1 MRDDEPKHP
10 VNRRE
15 FLESTGRFAAAL
27 GWAGAS
33 LAPGCGPGEEP
44 PAPARR
50 PVVDTHMHVWAN
62 DPARYP
68 FPHPYI
74 PGFEYADVPAEATTE
89 MLLEDM
95 DRNGV
100 DSQHPGA
107 GDLPRLGQ
115 RLPGG
120 QPQGPPGPL
129 PGTWAH
135 RSHRSQ
141 RSRPARILGQ
151 GAWLVGN
158 AVQPH
163 LLPRRQQGWAMVGST
178 IPTATSSGRGPG
190 NWARSSTFLS
200 PPNSSPS
207 WKRWS
212 AAIRR

>member
-1 MRDDEPKHP
+1 MGSDDVRYP

-15 FLESTGRFAAAL
+15 FLESTGRYAAAL
-27 GWAGAS
+27 GWAGAM

-100 DSQHPGA
+100 AHSILVQVIYHGWDNAYLVDSLRAHPDRFRGHGLIDPTDPNVA
-107 GDLPRLGQ
+107 DRLEYWVKEHGLSGM
-115 RLPGG
+115 RFSPIYYLDGSKGG
-120 QPQGPPGPL
+120 
-129 PGTWAH
+129 
-135 RSHRSQ
+135 
-141 RSRPARILGQ
+141 
-151 GAWLVGN
+151 
-158 AVQPH
+158 
-163 LLPRRQQGWAMVGST
+163 MDGST